1 MYIYIYYVRVLSHY
15 IHHYHVVIYVT
26 IVTSKARAKHRHIG
40 HIGTSATTE
49 VKRQDHTGSLC
60 LCVEIKR
67 YQDLSRNDNITKK
80 TYPVS

>member
-1 MYIYIYYVRVLSHY
+1 MYYVRVLSHY
-15 IHHYHVVIYVT
+15 IHYHVVT

-60 LCVEIKR
+60 ICVEIKR